1 MDRSPSGQG
10 IRQIVVRLSESHPA
24 CQLLL
29 EVRRSLRALWTASV
43 EAVMV
48 SDILVGITI
57 SIIMAAIGIN
67 MINNAVK

>member
-10 IRQIVVRLSESHPA
+10 IRQLIVRLSGIYPA

-29 EVRRSLRALWTASV
+29 EVRRRLQALWTASV

-48 SDILVGITI
+48 YDIVMGIII